1 MGVHNI
7 SMRKIIRVCQAEC
20 YHFLCSGRLALVL
33 AVWVFAYQFITVPLL
48 RNAERMHAS
57 LLVIEPY
64 IALINSNFMIL
75 IMPVLFLVLLS
86 DFPRVDA
93 NAYFYLVRTGKTN
106 WVLGQLLYGVVITAG
121 YLLIQFAG
129 MVIPVLAEGRWGTGW
144 SPVIT
149 DFAREFPEYAQSAG
163 AVSIQPQLYY
173 HVPPWEAVLVGSA
186 LLAAYLYLLLLIK
199 LLFFL
204 LRAKTMGLLL
214 CFFVIAFGTGLC
226 TTFSQMRFLM
236 PMGNS
241 ILGIHYSQYYME
253 MVYPLE
259 YSVIYFAV
267 LIGVLIIGIIGLRK
281 RLGGQEHD

>member
-1 MGVHNI
+1 MHNI
-7 SMRKIIRVCQAEC
+7 SIRKIVRVCQGEWH
-20 YHFLCSGRLALVL
+20 HFWSSGRIVL
-33 AVWVFAYQFITVPLL
+33 MIAVCVFAYQFITVPLL
-48 RNAERMHAS
+48 QNAEKMHTS
-57 LLVIEPY
+57 LLAIEPY
-64 IALINSNFMIL
+64 IALLNSNFMIL

-121 YLLIQFAG
+121 YLLMQFAG
-129 MVIPVLAEGRWGTGW
+129 MVIPVLAESRWGTGW

-199 LLFFL
+199 LLCFL

-259 YSVIYFAV
+259 YSVIYFAM
-267 LIGVLIIGIIGLRK
+267 LIGVFIIGIIGLRK

>member
-1 MGVHNI
+1 MHNI

-20 YHFLCSGRLALVL
+20 YHFLCSGRLALVP

-48 RNAERMHAS
+48 QNAERMHAS

-121 YLLIQFAG
+121 YLLMQFAG

-199 LLFFL
+199 LLCFL
-204 LRAKTMGLLL
+204 LRAKTIGLLL

-241 ILGIHYSQYYME
+241 ILGIHYSQYYMK
-253 MVYPLE
+253 MVFPLE
-259 YSVIYFAV
+259 YSGIYFAV
-267 LIGVLIIGIIGLRK
+267 LIGVFIIGIIGLRK

>member
-1 MGVHNI
+1 MHNI

-93 NAYFYLVRTGKTN
+93 NAFFYLVRTGKTN

-121 YLLIQFAG
+121 YLLMQFAG

-199 LLFFL
+199 LLCFL

-267 LIGVLIIGIIGLRK
+267 LISVFIIGIIGLRK

>member
-1 MGVHNI
+1 MHNI

-20 YHFLCSGRLALVL
+20 YHFLCSGRLALVP

-48 RNAERMHAS
+48 QNAERMHAS

-121 YLLIQFAG
+121 YLLMQFAG

-199 LLFFL
+199 LLCFL
-204 LRAKTMGLLL
+204 LRAKTIGLLL

-241 ILGIHYSQYYME
+241 ILGIHYSQYYMK
-253 MVYPLE
+253 MVFPLE

-267 LIGVLIIGIIGLRK
+267 LIGVFIIGIIGLRK

>member
-1 MGVHNI
+1 MHNI

-121 YLLIQFAG
+121 YLLMQFAG
-129 MVIPVLAEGRWGTGW
+129 MVIPVLAESRWGTGW

-199 LLFFL
+199 LLCFL

-259 YSVIYFAV
+259 YSVIYFAM
-267 LIGVLIIGIIGLRK
+267 LIGVFIIGIIGLRK

>member
-121 YLLIQFAG
+121 YLLMQFAG

-186 LLAAYLYLLLLIK
+186 LLAAYLYQTFVLSPSGEDNGAVTV
-199 LLFFL
+199 LFRHCVWHRIVYDIFTDAVFDADGKQHFGDSL
-204 LRAKTMGLLL
+204 QPVLYGNGISARIQCYIFCHVDRRFDNRDYRIAEKVRRA
-214 CFFVIAFGTGLC
+214 GT
-226 TTFSQMRFLM
+226 
-236 PMGNS
+236 
-241 ILGIHYSQYYME
+241 
-253 MVYPLE
+253 
-259 YSVIYFAV
+259 
-267 LIGVLIIGIIGLRK
+267 
-281 RLGGQEHD
+281 

>member
-1 MGVHNI
+1 MHNI

-121 YLLIQFAG
+121 YLLMQFAG

-173 HVPPWEAVLVGSA
+173 HVPPWEAVLAGSA

-199 LLFFL
+199 LLCFL

-259 YSVIYFAV
+259 YSVIYFAM
-267 LIGVLIIGIIGLRK
+267 LIGVFIIGIIGLRK

>member
-1 MGVHNI
+1 MHNI

-121 YLLIQFAG
+121 YLLMQFAG

-199 LLFFL
+199 LLCFL

-241 ILGIHYSQYYME
+241 ILGTHYSQYYME

-259 YSVIYFAV
+259 YSVIYFAM
-267 LIGVLIIGIIGLRK
+267 LIGVFIIGIIGLRK

>member
-1 MGVHNI
+1 MHNI

-20 YHFLCSGRLALVL
+20 YHFLYSGRLALVL

-121 YLLIQFAG
+121 YLLMQFAG
-129 MVIPVLAEGRWGTGW
+129 MVIPVLAESRWGTGW

-199 LLFFL
+199 LLCFL
-204 LRAKTMGLLL
+204 LRTKTMGLLL

-267 LIGVLIIGIIGLRK
+267 LISVFIIGIIGLRK

>member
-1 MGVHNI
+1 MHNI
-7 SMRKIIRVCQAEC
+7 SMRKIWQVCQAEC

-121 YLLIQFAG
+121 YLLMQFAG
-129 MVIPVLAEGRWGTGW
+129 MVIPVLAESRWGTGW

-199 LLFFL
+199 LLCFL

-267 LIGVLIIGIIGLRK
+267 LISVFIIGVIGLRK

>member
-1 MGVHNI
+1 MHNI
-7 SMRKIIRVCQAEC
+7 SMRKIWQVCQAEC

-106 WVLGQLLYGVVITAG
+106 WVLGQLLYGVAITAG
-121 YLLIQFAG
+121 YLLMQFAG

-186 LLAAYLYLLLLIK
+186 LLGAYLYLLLLIK

-259 YSVIYFAV
+259 YSVIYFAM
-267 LIGVLIIGIIGLRK
+267 LIGVFIIGIIGLRK

>member
-1 MGVHNI
+1 MHNI

-48 RNAERMHAS
+48 QNAERMHVS

-121 YLLIQFAG
+121 YLLMQFAG

-173 HVPPWEAVLVGSA
+173 HVPPWEAALVGSA

-199 LLFFL
+199 LLCFL

-253 MVYPLE
+253 MVFPLE

-267 LIGVLIIGIIGLRK
+267 LIGVFIIGIIGLRK

>member
-7 SMRKIIRVCQAEC
+7 SMRKIWQVCQAEC

-121 YLLIQFAG
+121 YLLMQFAG

-199 LLFFL
+199 LLCFL

-241 ILGIHYSQYYME
+241 VLGIHYSQYYME

-259 YSVIYFAV
+259 YSVIYIAV
-267 LIGVLIIGIIGLRK
+267 
-281 RLGGQEHD
+281 

>member
-1 MGVHNI
+1 MHNI

-121 YLLIQFAG
+121 YLLMQFAG
-129 MVIPVLAEGRWGTGW
+129 MVIPVLAESRWGTGW

-199 LLFFL
+199 LLCFL

-267 LIGVLIIGIIGLRK
+267 LISVFIIGIIGLRK